1 MQLGGLAANLED
13 ALGIPAEEILYNSYY
28 GYKTG
33 RPETTG
39 LPVRQ
44 DVYSHQHPNFCRM
57 RGDESSPLHCVVPFN
72 PTGYI
77 RDVPGTA
84 HRPFPTVL
92 PEGLRFLPPCS
103 KNICFLFPWG
113 SFNNIGYK
121 NNCPLSTVNFPPVSC
136 GFAGRFSASSEA
148 PDKKEISSQPVL

>member
-33 RPETTG
+33 RPETAG

-44 DVYSHQHPNFCRM
+44 DVYSYQHPNFCRM
-57 RGDESSPLHCVVPFN
+57 YGDESSPLNCVVPFN
-72 PTGYI
+72 PTVYI

-103 KNICFLFPWG
+103 KNVCFCSLG
-113 SFNNIGYK
+113 VRLTTLVTSITV
-121 NNCPLSTVNFPPVSC
+121 NCPLSTSPPFPAVSPEGFRHPVKL
-136 GFAGRFSASSEA
+136 RI
-148 PDKKEISSQPVL
+148 KKK